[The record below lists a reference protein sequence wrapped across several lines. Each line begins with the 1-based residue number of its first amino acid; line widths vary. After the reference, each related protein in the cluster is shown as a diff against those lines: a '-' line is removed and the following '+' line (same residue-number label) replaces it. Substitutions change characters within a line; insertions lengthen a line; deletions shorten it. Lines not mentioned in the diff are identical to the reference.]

1 MYSCIQQ
8 RKGSSAVGFVKISR
22 KFVDSF
28 IPEGDGGDAVDDD
41 DDRCYEEEGEQH
53 EAGEDLD
60 GEQQRVLVMSPRQT
74 LVRHH
79 GV

>member
-1 MYSCIQQ
+1 MWYVV
-8 RKGSSAVGFVKISR
+8 A
-22 KFVDSF
+22 SF
-28 IPEGDGGDAVDDD
+28 IPEGDCGDAVYDD
-41 DDRCYEEEGEQH
+41 DDRCYEKEGEQH

-79 GV
+79 RV

>member
-1 MYSCIQQ
+1 M
-8 RKGSSAVGFVKISR
+8 KISR
-22 KFVDSF
+22 KFVASF

-41 DDRCYEEEGEQH
+41 DDSGDEKEGEKH
-53 EAGEDLD
+53 ETGEDLD